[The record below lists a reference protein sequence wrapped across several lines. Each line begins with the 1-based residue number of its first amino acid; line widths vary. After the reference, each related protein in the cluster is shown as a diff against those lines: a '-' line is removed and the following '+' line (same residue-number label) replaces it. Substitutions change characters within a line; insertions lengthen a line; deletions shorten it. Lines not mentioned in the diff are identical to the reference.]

1 MNETT
6 TNKGGQKVKT
16 KELKKL
22 IQQYK
27 QEAEAE
33 IFKLDKNAS
42 EAGSCW
48 ESEKLGFA
56 KGYAQALTEILAK
69 I

>member
-1 MNETT
+1 MTI
-6 TNKGGQKVKT
+6 

-22 IQQYK
+22 VKQYN
-27 QEAEAE
+27 QEAVAE

>member
-1 MNETT
+1 MNET

-56 KGYAQALTEILAK
+56 KGYFQALTEILAK

>member
-1 MNETT
+1 M
-6 TNKGGQKVKT
+6 KT

-56 KGYAQALTEILAK
+56 KGYAQALTEILVK